1 MRVWKAALLG
11 LIAVGGVAA
20 YAYRA
25 EIPKLLAEVESK
37 DAPPHQGAF
46 VMPVP
51 VAPVVKRP
59 VSIYLDYPARTESI
73 NNITLQARV
82 SGYLQA
88 QHVPDGSD
96 VKEGTLLYTI
106 DPRDYQAA
114 LDRAKAE
121 KQRDIA
127 ARDYAQSNLQR
138 GTELTKSGW
147 LAKDTFDQR
156 SSSLRQSEAA
166 INIDDAAIRTAE
178 LNLEYTQIRAPF
190 SGRLGKNQAPIGTL
204 ISVAGAPLNA
214 LVQLD
219 PIYVTF
225 NPSETNLDTIEKV
238 RKSGAI
244 AAEVFVP
251 GDSKPPHRG
260 KITFVDNAVDH
271 LTGTLTARA
280 TIANADYGLLPGQYV
295 RIRVH
300 AGENPNALLV
310 PQTAIGSS
318 QLGKYVYVVG
328 PKNVAEQKLVTL
340 GPTEGDLVSVVG
352 LDEKDLV
359 ITGNLQK
366 IGPGSPVQPLTAPPP
381 QANKAALPTGSTTVN

>member
-1 MRVWKAALLG
+1 MRVWKAVLLG
-11 LIAVGGVAA
+11 LIVLGGGAA
-20 YAYRA
+20 YYYRQ
-25 EIPKLLAEVESK
+25 ELPKLLAEVESK
-37 DAPPHQGAF
+37 GGPQQQGAF

-51 VAPVVKRP
+51 VSPVVKRA
-59 VSIYLDYPARTESI
+59 VGIYLDYPARTESI

-82 SGYLQA
+82 AGYLQA

-96 VKEGTLLYTI
+96 VKEGTLLYAI

-127 ARDYAQSNLQR
+127 ARDYAQSNLRR

-156 SSSLRQSEAA
+156 SSSLLQSEAA

-190 SGRLGKNQAPIGTL
+190 AGRLGKNEAPIGTL
-204 ISVAGAPLNA
+204 ISVAGAPLNT

-225 NPSETNLDTIEKV
+225 NPSETDLATVEHV
-238 RKSGAI
+238 RKSGAV
-244 AAEVFVP
+244 AAEIVVP
-251 GDSKPPHRG
+251 GSTKPPHTG
-260 KITFVDNAVDH
+260 KITFVDNAVDRM
-271 LTGTLTARA
+271 TGTLTARA
-280 TIANADYGLLPGQYV
+280 TIANSDYGLLPGQYV
-295 RIRVH
+295 RIHVH

-340 GPTEGDLVSVVG
+340 GPSDGDLVSVSG

-381 QANKAALPTGSTTVN
+381 QASKGVLQTGSTTVN

>member
-1 MRVWKAALLG
+1 MRVRKIALLG
-11 LIAVGGVAA
+11 IVALGVGAA
-20 YAYRA
+20 YYYRQD
-25 EIPKLLAEVESK
+25 IPKLLAEVESQAG
-37 DAPPHQGAF
+37 APPPHAF

-51 VAPVVKRP
+51 VTSVVKRS
-59 VSIYLDYPARTESI
+59 VGIYLDYAARTESI
-73 NNITLQARV
+73 NDITLQARV
-82 SGYLQA
+82 AGYLQT

-96 VKEGTLLYTI
+96 VKEGDLLYTI

-121 KQRDIA
+121 KQRDVA
-127 ARDYAQSNLQR
+127 ARDYASSNLQR
-138 GTELTKSGW
+138 GTELSKSGW

-156 SSSLRQSEAA
+156 SSLLRQSEAA

-190 SGRLGKNQAPIGTL
+190 AGRLGKNQAPIGTL
-204 ISVAGAPLNA
+204 ISVAGAPLNT

-225 NPSETNLDTIEKV
+225 NPAEADLGTIEKV
-238 RKSGAI
+238 RKSGAV

-251 GDSKPPHRG
+251 GEEKRSYKG
-260 KITFVDNAVDH
+260 KITFVDNAVDRM
-271 LTGTLTARA
+271 TGTLTARA
-280 TIANADYGLLPGQYV
+280 TIANADHGLLPGQYV

-300 AGENPNALLV
+300 AGENPEALMV

-328 PKNVAEQKLVTL
+328 DKNIAAQKLVTL
-340 GPTEGDLVSVVG
+340 GSSDGDLVSVVG
-352 LDEKDLV
+352 LNDKDVV

-366 IGPGSPVQPLTAPPP
+366 IGPGSPVQPLASPPP
-381 QANKAALPTGSTTVN
+381 QAKAAIQTGSTVN

>member
-11 LIAVGGVAA
+11 LIIVGGGAA
-20 YAYRA
+20 YYYRQ
-25 EIPKLLAEVESK
+25 EFPKLLAEVEG
-37 DAPPHQGAF
+37 QGAATPQHAF

-51 VAPVVKRP
+51 VTPVVKRA
-59 VSIYLDYPARTESI
+59 VGIYLDYAARTESI

-82 SGYLQA
+82 AGYLQA

-96 VKEGTLLYTI
+96 VKEGDLLYTI

-114 LDRAKAE
+114 LDRAKGE
-121 KQRDIA
+121 KQRDVA
-127 ARDYAQSNLQR
+127 ARDYASSNLQR

-156 SSSLRQSEAA
+156 SSLLRQSEAA

-190 SGRLGKNQAPIGTL
+190 AGRLGKNQAPIGTL
-204 ISVAGAPLNA
+204 ISVAGAPLNT

-225 NPSETNLDTIEKV
+225 NPAEGDLATIERV
-238 RKSGAI
+238 RKSGDI
-244 AAEVFVP
+244 AAEVVVP
-251 GDSKPPHRG
+251 GINKPTHKG
-260 KITFVDNAVDH
+260 KITFVDNAVDRM
-271 LTGTLTARA
+271 TGTLTARA
-280 TIANADYGLLPGQYV
+280 TIANADHGLLPGQYV

-300 AGENPNALLV
+300 AGENPDALMV
-310 PQTAIGSS
+310 PETAVGSS
-318 QLGKYVYVVG
+318 QIGKYVYVVG
-328 PKNVAEQKLVTL
+328 EKNIAQQKLVTL
-340 GPTEGDLVSVVG
+340 GPSDGDLVSVVG
-352 LDEKDLV
+352 VNEKDLV

-366 IGPGSPVQPLTAPPP
+366 IGPGSPVQPLTPPP
-381 QANKAALPTGSTTVN
+381 QAKAALQTGSTTN

>member
-1 MRVWKAALLG
+1 MRVWKVTLLG
-11 LIAVGGVAA
+11 VVVLGAAAA
-20 YAYRA
+20 YTYRQ
-25 EIPKLLAEVESK
+25 ELPKLLAGVEGHASP
-37 DAPPHQGAF
+37 APGAF

-51 VAPVVKRP
+51 VTNVVKRP
-59 VSIYLDYPARTESI
+59 VSIYLDYAARTESI

-82 SGYLQA
+82 AGYLQT

-96 VKEGTLLYTI
+96 VKQGELLYTI

-121 KQRDIA
+121 KERDIA
-127 ARDYAQSNLQR
+127 ARDYASSNLQR
-138 GTELTKSGW
+138 GTELSKSGW

-156 SSSLRQSEAA
+156 SSSLRQSEAS
-166 INIDDAAIRTAE
+166 ITIDDAAIRTAE

-190 SGRLGKNQAPIGTL
+190 DGRLGKNQAPTGTL
-204 ISVAGAPLNA
+204 ISVAGAPLNT

-225 NPSETNLDTIEKV
+225 NPAETDLATIETV
-238 RKSGAI
+238 RKSGAV
-244 AAEVFVP
+244 AAEIAVP
-251 GDSKPPHRG
+251 GDSKLSHKG
-260 KITFVDNAVDH
+260 KITFVDNAVDR

-280 TIANADYGLLPGQYV
+280 TIANPDHALLPGQYV

-300 AGENPNALLV
+300 AGENPDALMV

-328 PKNVAEQKLVTL
+328 DKNIAQQRLVTL
-340 GPTEGDLVSVVG
+340 GPTDGDLVSVVG
-352 LDEKDLV
+352 LADKDVV

-366 IGPGSPVQPLTAPPP
+366 IGPGSPVQPLTAAPP
-381 QANKAALPTGSTTVN
+381 QAKAAMQTGSTVN